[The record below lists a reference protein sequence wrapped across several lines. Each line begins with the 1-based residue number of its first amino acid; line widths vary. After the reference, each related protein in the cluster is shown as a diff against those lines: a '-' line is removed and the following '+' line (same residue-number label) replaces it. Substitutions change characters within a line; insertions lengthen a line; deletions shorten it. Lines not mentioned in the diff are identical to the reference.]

1 MLKIKKYVPAPNKYE
16 IQENVRPLSG
26 KMDKNPRK
34 TLADTIIH
42 QNKREPSPGPATYFS
57 RPKTAGPTMNKNVP
71 EYREHYLNEVEYLSS
86 ESPGVGEYNLNY
98 FKIDHIAGPKFNK
111 NKTISRSSST
121 NLLTKK

>member
-1 MLKIKKYVPAPNKYE
+1 
-16 IQENVRPLSG
+16 
-26 KMDKNPRK
+26 MDKNPRK

-57 RPKTAGPTMNKNVP
+57 RPQTAGPIMNKNVP

-98 FKIDHIAGPKFNK
+98 FKIDHITGPKFNK
-111 NKTISRSSST
+111 NKTISRSNST